1 MRILHIL
8 SQKPEATGSGIY
20 ITAMIK
26 HAAERGHENHLIAG
40 VSRDFEPD
48 PDILGTGSY
57 SFIRFE
63 GGDLPFKIPGMS
75 DIMPYPSRKF
85 RDLTGEELLLYRKVF
100 RDKIRE
106 SVEAF
111 QPDII
116 HSHHLWIVTAVTRR
130 EFPHIPV
137 VSTCHGSDIRQFRNC
152 GHLRSLVE
160 EECGK
165 LDRVMALSGAQKE
178 EIASLYGIPGERIA
192 VTGAGFSSR
201 LFTPGKKP
209 GTPPVNI
216 IYAGKLSNAKGLPW
230 MMKALS
236 RLRDIPWELD
246 MIGSGSGDEKKRIIE
261 MAEALGERI
270 RFRGLLP
277 QRELAEIMK
286 ASHLFLLP
294 SLFEGLPLVVLEALA
309 AGCRIVVTKL
319 PGVMELLG
327 GSKHDSISLVDLPA
341 IEQVDIPVKEDEEQ
355 FVTDLE
361 KGLREQLLR
370 AMDEPAPAVSKLRER
385 IDSFSWESV
394 YRRVEE
400 VYRSA
405 LDIRTS

>member
-1 MRILHIL
+1 MKILHIL

-26 HAAERGHENHLIAG
+26 NAAAHGHENHLIAG
-40 VSRDFEPD
+40 VPRDFKPD
-48 PDILGTGSY
+48 PEILGTESY
-57 SFIRFE
+57 SFVRFE
-63 GGDLPFKIPGMS
+63 GGDLPFEIPGMS
-75 DIMPYPSRKF
+75 DIMPYPSRRF

-100 RDKIRE
+100 RDRIRE
-106 SVEAF
+106 SVEVF
-111 QPDII
+111 RPDII
-116 HSHHLWIVTAVTRR
+116 HSHHLWIVTALTRR
-130 EFPHIPV
+130 EFPRIPV
-137 VSTCHGSDIRQFRNC
+137 VSTSHGSDIRQFRNC
-152 GHLRSLVE
+152 RDLRGPVE

-165 LDRVMALSGAQKE
+165 LQRVMALSGAQKE
-178 EIASLYGIPGERIA
+178 EIASLYGIPGERIS
-192 VTGAGFSSR
+192 VTGAGFSTR

-209 GTPPVNI
+209 VTPPVKI
-216 IYAGKLSNAKGLPW
+216 VYGGKLSNAKGLPW

-246 MIGSGSGDEKKRIIE
+246 MIGSGRGDEKRGIIT
-261 MAEALGERI
+261 LGEELGKSI

-286 ASHLFLLP
+286 ASHIFILP

-309 AGCRIVVTKL
+309 AGCRVVVTKL
-319 PGVMELLG
+319 PGVRELLG
-327 GSKHDSISLVDLPA
+327 GSEHDSLSLVDLPGLV
-341 IEQVDIPVKEDEEQ
+341 EVDVPVKEDEDQ

-370 AMDEPAPAVSKLRER
+370 AMEEPAPGISGLRER
-385 IDSFSWESV
+385 IDSFTWGSV
-394 YRRVEE
+394 YHRVEE